1 MLFFHSSPLFMLFS
15 FTSIRPDQG
24 YFSLSLGCV
33 FKTSLHFCVAAFG
46 LLSAVL
52 CHVEM
57 CFSKQV
63 EAFILLR
70 ITKASSVSSAVPCL
84 SMDPFLL

>member
-1 MLFFHSSPLFMLFS
+1 MFMLFS
-15 FTSIRPDQG
+15 FTPIRPDQG

-33 FKTSLHFCVAAFG
+33 FETSLHFCVAAFG

-63 EAFILLR
+63 EAFVMRSR
-70 ITKASSVSSAVPCL
+70 IKASSVSSAVLCL